1 LYLFAW
7 EKSMRTFL
15 LFTTVCAMFG
25 YLSPAT
31 AEQGG
36 DKGVTYRPHVTFTLR
51 TDIGEGKLVFIGE
64 AGAIAG
70 KINPDLRSARAQWF
84 RSI

>member
-1 LYLFAW
+1 
-7 EKSMRTFL
+7 MRTFL

-25 YLSPAT
+25 YLSPVT

-51 TDIGEGKLVFIGE
+51 TDIGEGCGRSQPHLQLPRHWRG
-64 AGAIAG
+64 
-70 KINPDLRSARAQWF
+70 LR
-84 RSI
+84 